1 MATKNAKKCCNT
13 CNHYNKGICNILND
27 LLLIMI
33 NITDNN
39 GNTVYNNNIKY
50 SLIIKDKY
58 INNYY
63 CNKYISKI

>member
-1 MATKNAKKCCNT
+1 MDTINKKCCNT
-13 CNHYNKGICNILND
+13 CKHFDKSLCDVIRD

-33 NITDNN
+33 YVSDNN
-39 GNTVYNNNIKY
+39 GKTIYNSNIKY

-63 CNKYISKI
+63 CNNYIKNN